1 MYIININ
8 GDLDE
13 GDNRKI
19 FTELDGLSIALE
31 INEEGNLPT
40 WRCTGCGDE
49 FSEGE
54 PPQDPCEG
62 SSNFIDCGEHVLDA
76 DGDCESCDGSGK
88 IEVHEWEPI
97 PLHWANSA
105 SIHTDTD
112 RDEITVAISVGDP
125 RGAFVMRVERID
137 GELYLSVPHAN
148 MSLPHMPLTER
159 SPGWFKIG

>member
-1 MYIININ
+1 MYIIDIN

-19 FTELDGLSIALE
+19 YTELDNLSVQLS
-31 INEEGNLPT
+31 INEEGDLPT
-40 WRCTGCGDE
+40 WRCTECGEESRADD
-49 FSEGE
+49 
-54 PPQDPCEG
+54 PPWDPCDG
-62 SSNFIDCGEHVLDA
+62 SGNLIDCDEHVLDT
-76 DGDCESCDGSGK
+76 DGDCECCDDSGE

-105 SIHTDTD
+105 SIHADTD
-112 RDEITVAISVGDP
+112 CDEITVTISVGDP
-125 RGAFVMRVERID
+125 RTAFVMRVEHID
-137 GELYLSVPHAN
+137 GELFLSVPHAS